1 MAYRDWQVSGSS
13 EFSAWSDVI
22 LVSQSNRGSFGYDA
36 FGDIDFN
43 AGKFDLLSENNPV
56 DGISNLCPC
65 CRDNLHEPAVPK
77 IEGLDDGLNMDAAV
91 TSYASVFLADATV
104 ANETGDAAGD
114 TSTTSSITVGSV
126 ATGTINVS
134 GDEDW
139 FAVELEAG
147 VRYVVRMEGSGGN
160 ALEDP
165 FVEVLDASGT
175 LLVFNDDANNSRNSE
190 LAFTP
195 ETSGTYY
202 LNARAWED
210 PDGVTSTGQYDLSIA
225 VSQEVVGDTSTD
237 AVLAI
242 DGEVNGRID
251 FSGDEDWFAIELE
264 AGQRYEFTLAGT
276 GADALNDPFLEIMS
290 ADGQRLGFNDDSNG
304 TLNSTLFFTPT
315 QTGTYYL
322 NAHGY
327 VNDFGQTG
335 TGDYVLGASFAEPIG
350 SRTFQGVANFL
361 VEEYSAAQRWAI
373 DTISYSISG
382 LTQGAQA
389 LAELAL
395 GVWEEVSS
403 LTFIRDETGSARL
416 VFDDEESGAF
426 ASNDTGGFDTDGFR
440 IIESSIINVETNWDG
455 GNTDIE
461 SYTYQT
467 YIHEVGHALGLGH
480 AGPYNG
486 EATYGIDNVYTND
499 TWAYSVMS
507 YFDQAET
514 GFGNFRFV
522 LGLQVA
528 DIIAVQTGYG
538 ENPDGTRP
546 SDTVYGF
553 NSTETD
559 VNDWSQFVLTED
571 GLTYLRPPSMAIYD
585 TGGNDTVDLSGFSNP
600 QILNLFEGSFSSL
613 GDREDPNNPHYVNV
627 ISIGIGT
634 IIENAIGGN
643 GADTITGN
651 NVTNNIQGGSGGD
664 ELIGGGGKDIL
675 SGGEGNDRLLG
686 GDQDDRLSGGDGD
699 DVLIGGG
706 AKDRLNG
713 DAGNDDLSGGFGADR
728 LSGGAGND
736 LLNGNEGDDR
746 LVGGDGK
753 DILSGGEGNDRLIGG
768 NQDDQLSGGDGDD
781 VLTGGGAKDRLNGDA
796 GNDSLSGGFGA
807 DRLFGGSG
815 NDTLNG
821 NEGKDILSGGEGN
834 DRLLGGDQD
843 DRLSGGDGDDVL
855 IGGGAKDRLN
865 GDAGN
870 DDLSGGFGA
879 DRLSGGAGNDLLN
892 GNEGDD
898 RLVGGDGKDILSG
911 GEGNDRL
918 IGGNQDDQLS
928 GGDGD
933 DVLTGGGAK
942 DRLNGD
948 AGNDTLSGGQGRDT
962 FRFEVSGGTDTDQV
976 VDFSSQDDR
985 VEVVDG
991 GFNNFAEVQA
1001 ALSQSG
1007 SSTILTLSS
1016 GDTVEFLNTVISD
1029 FTASNLILVRANT
1042 LAQSSDALDRALVS
1056 SPLDVDVPLNLDVVM
1071 PDEAKTGSGQEQ
1083 PLQATASLITGAMSA
1098 STTYSVFDIA
1108 MDLSGAEQ
1116 IAAITETMHVEA
1128 PAPVQVSALSG
1139 FDLIWPE
1146 RTSIDD
1152 IFPDA
1157 DGWLDISN
1165 GTEFDAT

>member
-1 MAYRDWQVSGSS
+1 MAYGDWRVNGPSDLSQ
-13 EFSAWSDVI
+13 WSDLI
-22 LVSQSNRGSFGYDA
+22 LVSQSHRGGVGYDA
-36 FGDIDFN
+36 FGDADFN
-43 AGKFDLLSENNPV
+43 AGKFDLLSDNNPV
-56 DGISNLCPC
+56 DGVSNLCPC
-65 CRDNLHEPAVPK
+65 CRDNLHDPAVPK
-77 IEGLDDGLNMDAAV
+77 IEGLDNELNLEAGA

-104 ANETGDAAGD
+104 SNEIGDAAGD

-147 VRYVVRMEGSGGN
+147 VRYVVRMEGSGSN

-165 FVEVLDASGT
+165 FVEVMDANGIQ
-175 LLVFNDDANNSRNSE
+175 LVFNDDANNSRNSE

-195 ETSGTYY
+195 ETAGTYY
-202 LNARAWED
+202 LNAHAWED
-210 PDGVTSTGQYDLSIA
+210 SNGVTSTGQYDLSIA
-225 VSQEVVGDTSTD
+225 VSQEIVGDTTTD
-237 AVLAI
+237 AVLTI
-242 DGEVNGRID
+242 GETVTSRID
-251 FSGDEDWFAIELE
+251 FSGDEDWFAVELE
-264 AGQRYEFTLAGT
+264 AGQRYEFTLQGT
-276 GADALNDPFLEIMS
+276 GADGLNDPFLEIMG

-304 TLNSTLFFTPT
+304 TLNSTLFFTAT
-315 QTGTYYL
+315 QSGTYYL

-335 TGDYVLGASFAEPIG
+335 TGDYVLDASLAEPIG

-373 DTISYSISG
+373 DTISYSING
-382 LTQGAQA
+382 LTQGAQV

-395 GVWEEVSS
+395 SVWEEVSS
-403 LTFIRDETGSARL
+403 LSFVRDETGNALL

-426 ASNDTGGFDTDGFR
+426 ASNDTGGIDADGFR
-440 IIESSIINVETNWDG
+440 IIESAFINVETSWDG

-486 EATYGIDNVYTND
+486 QATYGIDNVYTND

-514 GFGNFRFV
+514 GFGNFRYV

-538 ENPDGTRP
+538 ENPNGTRAG
-546 SDTVYGF
+546 DTVYGF
-553 NSTETD
+553 NSTESD
-559 VNDWSQFVLTED
+559 VNDWSQFTLTED

-585 TGGNDTVDLSGFSNP
+585 TSGNDTVDLSGFSNP
-600 QILNLFEGSFSSL
+600 QILNLLEGSFSTL
-613 GDREDPNNPHYVNV
+613 GDRADPNNPHYVNV
-627 ISIGIGT
+627 ISIGLGT

-651 NVTNNIQGGSGGD
+651 SAANNIQGGSGED
-664 ELIGGGGKDIL
+664 ELIGGGGKDL
-675 SGGEGNDRLLG
+675 LFGEAGNDRLLG

-728 LSGGAGND
+728 LFGGSGND
-736 LLNGNEGDDR
+736 TLNGNEGDDR

-753 DILSGGEGNDRLIGG
+753 DILLGGEGNDQLVGG
-768 NQDDQLSGGDGDD
+768 NQDDQ
-781 VLTGGGAKDRLNGDA
+781 
-796 GNDSLSGGFGA
+796 
-807 DRLFGGSG
+807 
-815 NDTLNG
+815 
-821 NEGKDILSGGEGN
+821 
-834 DRLLGGDQD
+834 
-843 DRLSGGDGDDVL
+843 LSGGDGDDVL

-870 DDLSGGFGA
+870 DILSGGFGA
-879 DRLSGGAGNDLLN
+879 DRLFGG
-892 GNEGDD
+892 
-898 RLVGGDGKDILSG
+898 S
-911 GEGNDRL
+911 
-918 IGGNQDDQLS
+918 
-928 GGDGD
+928 
-933 DVLTGGGAK
+933 
-942 DRLNGD
+942 
-948 AGNDTLSGGQGRDT
+948 GNDTLTGGDGGDT
-962 FRFEVSGGTDTDQV
+962 FRFEVSGGSDADQV

-991 GFNNFAEVQA
+991 GFNSFAEVQA

-1029 FTASNLILVRANT
+1029 FTASNLVLVRSDIS
-1042 LAQSSDALDRALVS
+1042 AQSSGTLDKMLVS
-1056 SPLDVDVPLNLDVVM
+1056 RPLDVDARLDFDVVTAA
-1071 PDEAKTGSGQEQ
+1071 ETKTGSGLEQ
-1083 PLQATASLITGAMSA
+1083 PLQTTASLFTGAVSA

-1108 MDLSGAEQ
+1108 MDVPGAEQ
-1116 IAAITETMHVEA
+1116 TIAITQAMYVEA
-1128 PAPVQVSALSG
+1128 PSPVKVSALSG
-1139 FDLIWPE
+1139 FELVSPE
-1146 RTSIDD
+1146 RTSLDD
-1152 IFPDA
+1152 MFTDT
-1157 DGWLDISN
+1157 DGWLDMSN
-1165 GTEFDAT
+1165 GIEFDAT

>member
-1 MAYRDWQVSGSS
+1 MAYGDWRVNGPSDLSQ
-13 EFSAWSDVI
+13 WSDLI
-22 LVSQSNRGSFGYDA
+22 LVSQSHRGVFGYDA
-36 FGDIDFN
+36 FGDADFN
-43 AGKFDLLSENNPV
+43 AGKFDLLSDNNPV
-56 DGISNLCPC
+56 DGVSNLCPC
-65 CRDNLHEPAVPK
+65 CRDNLHDPAVPK
-77 IEGLDDGLNMDAAV
+77 IEGLDNELNLEAGA

-104 ANETGDAAGD
+104 SNEIGDAAGD

-147 VRYVVRMEGSGGN
+147 VRYVVRMEGSGSN

-165 FVEVLDASGT
+165 FVEVMDANGIQ
-175 LLVFNDDANNSRNSE
+175 LVFNDDANNSRNSE

-202 LNARAWED
+202 LNVHAWED
-210 PDGVTSTGQYDLSIA
+210 SNGVTSTGQYDLSIA
-225 VSQEVVGDTSTD
+225 VSQEIVGDTTTD
-237 AVLAI
+237 AVLTI
-242 DGEVNGRID
+242 GETVTSRID
-251 FSGDEDWFAIELE
+251 FSGDEDWFAVELE
-264 AGQRYEFTLAGT
+264 AGQRYEFTLQGT
-276 GADALNDPFLEIMS
+276 GADGLNDPFLEIMG

-304 TLNSTLFFTPT
+304 TLNSTLFFTAT
-315 QTGTYYL
+315 QSGTYYL

-335 TGDYVLGASFAEPIG
+335 TGDYVLDASLAEPIG

-373 DTISYSISG
+373 DTISYSING
-382 LTQGAQA
+382 LTQGAQV

-395 GVWEEVSS
+395 SVWEEVSS
-403 LTFIRDETGSARL
+403 LSFVRDETGNALL

-426 ASNDTGGFDTDGFR
+426 ASNDTGGIDADGFR
-440 IIESSIINVETNWDG
+440 IIESAFINVETSWDG

-486 EATYGIDNVYTND
+486 QATYGIDNVYTND

-514 GFGNFRFV
+514 GFGNFRYV

-538 ENPDGTRP
+538 ENPNGTRAG
-546 SDTVYGF
+546 DTVYGF
-553 NSTETD
+553 NSTESD
-559 VNDWSQFVLTED
+559 VNDWSQFTLTED

-585 TGGNDTVDLSGFSNP
+585 TSGNDTVDLSGFSNP
-600 QILNLFEGSFSSL
+600 QILNLLEGSFSTL
-613 GDREDPNNPHYVNV
+613 GDRADPNNPHYVNV
-627 ISIGIGT
+627 ISIGLGT

-651 NVTNNIQGGSGGD
+651 SAANNIQGGSGED
-664 ELIGGGGKDIL
+664 ELIGGGGKDL
-675 SGGEGNDRLLG
+675 LFGEAGNDRLLG

-728 LSGGAGND
+728 L
-736 LLNGNEGDDR
+736 
-746 LVGGDGK
+746 
-753 DILSGGEGNDRLIGG
+753 
-768 NQDDQLSGGDGDD
+768 
-781 VLTGGGAKDRLNGDA
+781 
-796 GNDSLSGGFGA
+796 
-807 DRLFGGSG
+807 FGGSG
-815 NDTLNG
+815 NDTLT
-821 NEGKDILSGGEGN
+821 
-834 DRLLGGDQD
+834 
-843 DRLSGGDGDDVL
+843 GGDG
-855 IGGGAKDRLN
+855 G
-865 GDAGN
+865 
-870 DDLSGGFGA
+870 
-879 DRLSGGAGNDLLN
+879 
-892 GNEGDD
+892 
-898 RLVGGDGKDILSG
+898 
-911 GEGNDRL
+911 
-918 IGGNQDDQLS
+918 
-928 GGDGD
+928 
-933 DVLTGGGAK
+933 
-942 DRLNGD
+942 
-948 AGNDTLSGGQGRDT
+948 DT
-962 FRFEVSGGTDTDQV
+962 FRFEVSGGSDADQV

-991 GFNNFAEVQA
+991 GFNSFAEVQA

-1029 FTASNLILVRANT
+1029 FTASNLVLVRSDIS
-1042 LAQSSDALDRALVS
+1042 AQSSGTLDKMLVS
-1056 SPLDVDVPLNLDVVM
+1056 RPLDVDARLDFDVVTAA
-1071 PDEAKTGSGQEQ
+1071 ETKTGSGLEQ
-1083 PLQATASLITGAMSA
+1083 PLQTTASLFTGAVSA

-1108 MDLSGAEQ
+1108 MDVPGAEQ
-1116 IAAITETMHVEA
+1116 TIAITQAMYVEA
-1128 PAPVQVSALSG
+1128 PSPVKVSALSG
-1139 FDLIWPE
+1139 FELVSPE
-1146 RTSIDD
+1146 RTSLDD
-1152 IFPDA
+1152 MFPDT
-1157 DGWLDISN
+1157 DGWLDMSN
-1165 GTEFDAT
+1165 GIEFDAT